1 MAVVE
6 ISQSAA
12 KSASAALRAERNRFV
27 ALAFC
32 WADLLFEL
40 DAAEKVVFAAG
51 ATGPLV
57 GRKPEDLVG
66 TPVAEMIAPQ
76 DRSLAHEVLGI
87 ARKRGRID
95 NIKVRLQGATG
106 ATSPLSITGHWL
118 DDLGGHYFLAFR
130 MGTGAAARAGGG
142 RLGRD
147 GESGLYD
154 AGSFAEVVKQRVESG
169 IDADGDSKMTLIAL
183 PGYDELKERLDA
195 ETEQGLLNTVGA
207 CLRASSVDGDAAAR
221 IDEDRFGLV
230 HDADLDVSE
239 LERRIREF
247 TREVDPIGAGIE
259 VEAGTIEVTAADISD
274 EDLANGLLYTIN
286 RFRSAK
292 GADFIKNLSSNL
304 SGLVSEAGK
313 SVTAFRQVVAQDGF
327 DIAYQPIINTMTG
340 EVHHYE
346 ALARFHADKKGESPY
361 ERITFAE
368 ETGLISEFDMAM
380 VRKVVA
386 WLANIPRYRV
396 AVNMSGNSVL
406 NSNYINELHLLLRN
420 NSWAKERL
428 MFEITESGRIEDLV
442 GANRFIQTLRRE
454 GYEVCLDDFGAGAAN
469 FEYISIL
476 EVDVIKIDG
485 PALKT
490 AQKTKRGR
498 AYLRA
503 LSGMCRE
510 LGIGTIAEMIDTE
523 QGLEFVRNCHVQYVQ
538 GYLFGKPSTDIR
550 SFERAVQPRM
560 FPKHGR

>member
-1 MAVVE
+1 MPVAE
-6 ISQSAA
+6 ISDSAA

-40 DAAEKVVFAAG
+40 DAEEKLVFAAG

-57 GRKPEDLVG
+57 GGKPEDLIG
-66 TPVAEMIAPQ
+66 TPVADLIAPQ
-76 DRSLAHEVLGI
+76 DRSLVHEVLGI

-95 NIKVRLQGATG
+95 NINVRLKGAAGAT
-106 ATSPLSITGHWL
+106 APLSITGHWL

-130 MGTGAAARAGGG
+130 MGTGPAAKAGGS
-142 RLGRD
+142 RMTRD
-147 GESGLYD
+147 SESGLYD
-154 AGSFAEVVKQRVESG
+154 ADTFAEVVKKRVELG
-169 IDADGDSKMTLIAL
+169 ADADGDSKMTLIAL
-183 PGYDELKERLDA
+183 PGYEELKGRLDGDA
-195 ETEQGLLNTVGA
+195 EQDLMNTVGA

-221 IDEDRFGLV
+221 IDDDRFGLV
-230 HDADLDVSE
+230 HGADLDVAA
-239 LERRIREF
+239 LEKKISEF
-247 TREVDPIGAGIE
+247 TREVDPTGAGIE
-259 VEAGTIEVTAADISD
+259 VEAGTIEVADANISE

-292 GADFIKNLSSNL
+292 GGDFIKNLSSNL

-313 SVTAFRQVVAQDGF
+313 SVTAFRQVVANSDF

-340 EVHHYE
+340 EIHHFE

-406 NSNYINELHLLLRN
+406 NLNYINELHLLLRN
-420 NSWAKERL
+420 NSWAKDRL
-428 MFEITESGRIEDLV
+428 MFEVTESGRIDDLT

-503 LSGMCRE
+503 LAGMCRE
-510 LGIGTIAEMIDTE
+510 LGIGTIAEMIDNE
-523 QGLEFVRNCHVQYVQ
+523 QALEFVRNCRVQYVQ
-538 GYLFGKPSTDIR
+538 GYLFGKPSSEIR
-550 SFERAVQPRM
+550 SFDRAVQPHM
-560 FPKHGR
+560 FPNYQR

>member
-1 MAVVE
+1 MTVAE
-6 ISQSAA
+6 ISESAA

-40 DAAEKVVFAAG
+40 DAEEKVVFAAG

-57 GRKPEDLVG
+57 GGKPEELIG
-66 TPVAEMIAPQ
+66 TPVADLIAPQ

-95 NIKVRLQGATG
+95 NFSVRLKGTAGAT
-106 ATSPLSITGHWL
+106 APLAITGHWL

-130 MGTGAAARAGGG
+130 MGTGAAAKIGGAN
-142 RLGRD
+142 LSRD
-147 GESGLYD
+147 SESGLYD
-154 AGSFAEVVKQRVESG
+154 ADSFAEVVKKRVASG

-183 PGYDELKERLDA
+183 PGYDELKGRLEGDS
-195 ETEQGLLNTVGA
+195 EQDLLNTVSA
-207 CLRASSVDGDAAAR
+207 CLRASSVDGDTAAR
-221 IDEDRFGLV
+221 IDDDRFGLV
-230 HDADLDVSE
+230 HNADLDVSE
-239 LERRIREF
+239 LEKKISEF
-247 TREVDPIGAGIE
+247 TREVDPTGAGIE
-259 VEAGTIEVTAADISD
+259 VEAGTIAVSDANISE

-292 GADFIKNLSSNL
+292 GGDFIKNLSSNL

-313 SVTAFRQVVAQDGF
+313 SVTAFRQVVAQGNF
-327 DIAYQPIINTMTG
+327 DIAYQPIINTVTG
-340 EVHHYE
+340 EIHHYE

-386 WLANIPRYRV
+386 WLANTPRYRV

-406 NSNYINELHLLLRN
+406 NLSYINELHLLLRN
-420 NSWAKERL
+420 NAWAKDRL

-442 GANRFIQTLRRE
+442 AANRFIQTLRRE

-503 LSGMCRE
+503 LAGMCRE
-510 LGIGTIAEMIDTE
+510 LGIGTIAEMIDNE
-523 QGLEFVRNCHVQYVQ
+523 QGLEFVRNCRVQYVQ

-550 SFERAVQPRM
+550 GFDRAVQPHM
-560 FPKHGR
+560 FPKRER